1 MGDLKGYFGELG
13 EEMEAI
19 ANYLDID
26 LGVIV
31 TLNLSYELRRVWYY
45 INSVNRF
52 SVDIILYC
60 NCSVNYPTF

>member
-31 TLNLSYELRRVWYY
+31 TLNLSYELRRVWYNY
-45 INSVNRF
+45 NINSVNRF
-52 SVDIILYC
+52 SVDII
-60 NCSVNYPTF
+60 TIQ